1 MLAQRTWL
9 QIWDGGW
16 GYTIGEVKDGSTTLG
31 HIVSR
36 SASLLDKTVVEHW
49 VAAGSGVTLPDT
61 FTIEITH
68 HEAWEG
74 VPQSFFDTYLEIPPD
89 ENADIFGKIRREV
102 NATFVTGLTKSS
114 IVIPAGTVNAA
125 RLVTWNSGSSS
136 AVWLEIT
143 AGSGTYMFMAGPSW
157 ASATTL
163 TVTKQNLSTSADRR
177 DWAEEQIDAMSGSLV
192 TDSETW
198 RAYPS

>member
-16 GYTIGEVKDGSTTLG
+16 GHSIGEVKDGSTTLG

-49 VAAGSGVTLPDT
+49 VSSSSGVTLPDS
-61 FTIEITH
+61 FTIDIAH

-74 VPQSFFDTYLEIPPD
+74 IPQSFFDGYLEIPPD

-102 NATFVTGLTKSS
+102 TATFVTGLNKSAV
-114 IVIPAGTVNAA
+114 VIPTGTITAA
-125 RLVTWNSGSSS
+125 RLVTWNNGNSS

-143 AGSGTYMFMAGPSW
+143 AGSGSYMFMAGPSW

-163 TVTKQNLSTSADRR
+163 TVTKQNLSTSEARR
-177 DWAEEQIDAMSGSLV
+177 TWAEEQIDAMSGSLV
-192 TDSETW
+192 TDSEVW
-198 RAYPS
+198 RTYTA